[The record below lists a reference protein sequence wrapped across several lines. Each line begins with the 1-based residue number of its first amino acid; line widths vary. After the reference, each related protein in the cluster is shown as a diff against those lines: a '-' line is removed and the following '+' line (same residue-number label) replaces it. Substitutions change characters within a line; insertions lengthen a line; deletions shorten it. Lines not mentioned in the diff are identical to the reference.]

1 MRANRPQRIP
11 LKLALTL
18 LQRLPS
24 TQAGRVPLRGTAKLL
39 PAQRQSSEQGLSLI
53 ECLIA
58 IVIIALTVVAILP
71 PIMLATAT
79 RIQARRA
86 DQANQIAQGEVDRIR
101 TIVER
106 GSYYINQLPE
116 AVATQNIRDAA
127 PATVA
132 PGAGNP
138 IISPANCPNRYPAS
152 PTNPA
157 DPSTYPPP
165 APANGVIL
173 VDVEGDCTADYVMQV
188 FRTTGRIPT
197 GETVPYS
204 FDIGVRVYTYFP
216 GQPFPTLEK
225 ERASLIT
232 GTGPRDVIDGARRRP
247 MAALYSSV
255 ARNDSGKSM
264 GCIGTGATCS
274 F

>member
-11 LKLALTL
+11 PRLALTL
-18 LQRLPS
+18 IQRLPRA
-24 TQAGRVPLRGTAKLL
+24 TNARQP
-39 PAQRQSSEQGLSLI
+39 QSSEQGLSLI

-58 IVIIALTVVAILP
+58 IIIIALTVVAILP

-86 DQANQIAQGEVDRIR
+86 DQANQIAQGEIDRIR

-127 PATVA
+127 AATTA

-138 IISPANCPNRYPAS
+138 IVSPADCGNRYPAG
-152 PTNPA
+152 PTTPG
-157 DPSTYPPP
+157 DPTTYP
-165 APANGVIL
+165 APAPSNGVIL
-173 VDVEGDCTADYVMQV
+173 VDVEGDCVADYVMQV

-216 GQPFPTLEK
+216 NQSFPTLER

-232 GTGPRDVIDGARRRP
+232 GTGPRDVIDGTRRRP
-247 MAALYSSV
+247 LAALYSSV
-255 ARNDSGKSM
+255 ARNDSGKSL
-264 GCIGTGATCS
+264 GCIGTGDTCS